1 MSTWVRNMT
10 DFPAIAGCFAT
21 ASSISPSSSAISAA
35 PSSARP
41 IPAAFAVIMSRQEV
55 PQATSGNGIV
65 GAIAVRVS

>member
-10 DFPAIAGCFAT
+10 DFPSIAGCFAT

-41 IPAAFAVIMSRQEV
+41 MPVALAVIMSRQEV
-55 PQATSGNGIV
+55 PQATSGKGIV
-65 GAIAVRVS
+65 GAISLSVS